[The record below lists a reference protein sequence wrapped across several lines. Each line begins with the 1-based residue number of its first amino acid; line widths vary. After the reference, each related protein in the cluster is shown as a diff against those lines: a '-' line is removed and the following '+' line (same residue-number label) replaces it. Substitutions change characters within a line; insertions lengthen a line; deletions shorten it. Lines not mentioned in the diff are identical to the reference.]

1 MVLHNKIE
9 ACDTCYAVS
18 KAGACRSFD
27 RQHHTYP
34 IQKKSRWSVARQH
47 MTKSYFYESS
57 YIQFI
62 VWLRTRSA
70 GGLSPPESVR
80 VAVDCGA
87 RAHQQCTQDFRRSSP
102 SLGQNL
108 RWPRPRCL
116 TRTSTR
122 TPSQARTVTCP
133 PDRG

>member
-9 ACDTCYAVS
+9 ACNTCNAVS

-57 YIQFI
+57 YFMLPENKYPIHSM
-62 VWLRTRSA
+62 VKARTRSA
-70 GGLSPPESVR
+70 GGL
-80 VAVDCGA
+80 
-87 RAHQQCTQDFRRSSP
+87 RRSQSE
-102 SLGQNL
+102 S
-108 RWPRPRCL
+108 R
-116 TRTSTR
+116 STAAPGP
-122 TPSQARTVTCP
+122 TNNARKISDGPVQVWVKIFVGP
-133 PDRG
+133 GPAA